1 MSTVDTLWTKLLD
14 LNTELRAVSA
24 QLHKQP
30 LSTATEITAQRL
42 ARHEQIGTEIRAT
55 LAEWAAARDAVRAT
69 SA

>member
-14 LNTELRAVSA
+14 LNAELRAVSE

-30 LSTATEITAQRL
+30 FHTAPEITAQRL
-42 ARHEQIGTEIRAT
+42 ARHEQIGAEIRAT
-55 LAEWAAARDAVRAT
+55 LVEWAAARDAARAI